1 MGLHSAVSSG
11 YQEPATRR
19 QMLLIPTKERKN
31 WEAGEQ
37 TELKNMKLKNVWDVI
52 DRSEVPAGRRL
63 LLCKWVYKL
72 KRNGIYRSRLVA
84 MSFSQIPGV
93 DFTDSFAPVVGDVR
107 VRILF
112 ILTMIFGWST
122 RLMLNKLFYMAY
134 LIAKFICKFLR
145 E

>member
-1 MGLHSAVSSG
+1 
-11 YQEPATRR
+11 
-19 QMLLIPTKERKN
+19 
-31 WEAGEQ
+31 
-37 TELKNMKLKNVWDVI
+37 MKLKNVWDVI

-84 MSFSQIPGV
+84 MGFSQIPGV
-93 DFTDSFAPVVGDVR
+93 DFTDSFAPVVGDVT

-134 LIAKFICKFLR
+134 LIAKFICKFLK
-145 E
+145 ECILEKESAYG